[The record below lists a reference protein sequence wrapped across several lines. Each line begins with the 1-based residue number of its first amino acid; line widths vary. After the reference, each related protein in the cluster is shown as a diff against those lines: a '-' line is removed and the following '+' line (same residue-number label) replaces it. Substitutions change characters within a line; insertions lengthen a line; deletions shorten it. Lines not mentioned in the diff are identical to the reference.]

1 MFCIINITMNI
12 LLQDKTWRCRYK
24 CLNWHEIRHN
34 TQSLWF
40 FNIIFTSHHI
50 NFYGILPS
58 HPCHCW
64 LLCHQIE
71 TRDSPTNAATH
82 STLSISA
89 SDCKVRYLILLF
101 FLQQTISYFKS
112 YVPPT
117 ITISGSIWR
126 CSYLNLMEA
135 IESMVPH
142 YSKKIILYDFPQ
154 YIELKLG
161 LPIHTIV
168 QH

>member
-34 TQSLWF
+34 IQSLWF

-71 TRDSPTNAATH
+71 TRDSPTNAATY
-82 STLSISA
+82 STLLISA

-101 FLQQTISYFKS
+101 FLQQTIFILSNLCPSHHCHLWFNLEMLLPK
-112 YVPPT
+112 PN
-117 ITISGSIWR
+117 GSDQINGSPLFQEDNFVWFFH
-126 CSYLNLMEA
+126 STLN
-135 IESMVPH
+135 
-142 YSKKIILYDFPQ
+142 
-154 YIELKLG
+154 
-161 LPIHTIV
+161 
-168 QH
+168 

>member
-1 MFCIINITMNI
+1 MSCIVNITMNI
-12 LLQDKTWRCRYK
+12 LLQDKTWRCSYK
-24 CLNWHEIRHN
+24 GLNWHEIRYD
-34 TQSLWF
+34 TSLWF
-40 FNIIFTSHHI
+40 FNIIFTSHHT
-50 NFYGILPS
+50 NFYYILPY

-64 LLCHQIE
+64 LLCRQIE
-71 TRDSPTNAATH
+71 TRDSPTNEATH
-82 STLSISA
+82 STTSISA

-112 YVPPT
+112 YAPPT

-142 YSKKIILYDFPQ
+142 YSKKIVLYGFPQ
-154 YIELKLG
+154 YIELKLWP
-161 LPIHTIV
+161 PIHKF
-168 QH
+168 

>member
-12 LLQDKTWRCRYK
+12 LLQDKTWRCSYK

-82 STLSISA
+82 STLLISA

-142 YSKKIILYDFPQ
+142 YSKRIFCMIF
-154 YIELKLG
+154 
-161 LPIHTIV
+161 HST
-168 QH
+168 